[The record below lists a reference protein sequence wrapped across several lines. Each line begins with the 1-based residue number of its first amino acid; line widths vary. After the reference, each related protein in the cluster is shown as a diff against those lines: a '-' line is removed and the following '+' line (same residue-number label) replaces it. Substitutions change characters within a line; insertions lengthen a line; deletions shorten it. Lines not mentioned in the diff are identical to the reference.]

1 MYLQDP
7 PVGSCNPTPVF
18 VHPDIDESG
27 VSPAG
32 FRVYVHLSRVAGSAF
47 VCSPSQQAIGDK
59 CFPSVRKPGSR
70 RKAAMRAIK
79 ELEDLGFIEKLFQG
93 RGPRGSQ
100 PVEYRIVGASQYTN
114 AVEDSSN
121 V

>member
-1 MYLQDP
+1 MNLP
-7 PVGSCNPTPVF
+7 ASAIGSQGPTPVF

-47 VCSPSQQAIGDK
+47 VCSPSQQTIGDK
-59 CFPSVRKPGSR
+59 CFPSIPKPDSR
-70 RKAAMRAIK
+70 RRAAMRAIK
-79 ELEDLGFIEKLFQG
+79 ELADLGFIEKQLQG

-114 AVEDSSN
+114 AVEGSPN